1 MKKGSQTWKL
11 KWNSF
16 KNSFSI
22 KKLGSR
28 VLYAIGKLFS
38 VVSLLVVLL
47 VSILTVASCFA
58 YFQLANNHVSC
69 TFFFEV
75 LNIGGFLF
83 EGPVTLKFINDNIEL
98 FKVPVE
104 YATNTT
110 VAISGLL
117 LTVITAYSYF
127 SKVSNFRKQSS
138 FKKFRV
144 YKSGVDD
151 INVMKKYF
159 KGADKI
165 IIFSSTFSWATKEGI
180 VEELETAGKG
190 TKKLWLYSDDPETAK
205 ENLKEKDTLNK
216 QLYENDGRPIHFSFV
231 ERDTARYILYRQ
243 EQNEETNV
251 ILFSDKEES
260 KGLFD
265 IIDALVTQL
274 T

>member
-1 MKKGSQTWKL
+1 MI
-11 KWNSF
+11 NA
-16 KNSFSI
+16 I
-22 KKLGSR
+22 KRVVSKVMHPLG
-28 VLYAIGKLFS
+28 ILFS
-38 VVSLLVVLL
+38 VLCLLVVLL
-47 VSILTVASCFA
+47 VSTLTIASCFA
-58 YFQLANNHVSC
+58 YFQLANNPVSC
-69 TFFFEV
+69 TFFFKV

-83 EGPVTLKFINDNIEL
+83 EGPVTLEYINNNIEL
-98 FKVPVE
+98 FKQPVE

-117 LTVITAYSYF
+117 LTAITVYSYF

-144 YKSGVDD
+144 YESGVDD
-151 INVMKKYF
+151 INVMKRYF

-165 IIFSSTFSWATKEGI
+165 IIFSSTFSWATKKGI

-190 TKKLWLYSDDPETAK
+190 TKKLWLYSDDHETAENNLSQN
-205 ENLKEKDTLNK
+205 ENLKK
-216 QLYENDGRPIHFSFV
+216 QLHKNDATPIHFSFV
-231 ERDTARYILYRQ
+231 KRDTARYILYRQ

-274 T
+274 TK